1 VESSTPDGELDPV
14 VDLAARYC
22 WVTNTIRNPPEIRY
36 HLGAPEQGTTNAERG
51 A

>member
-1 VESSTPDGELDPV
+1 MVGMGILQPV
-14 VDLAARYC
+14 VALAARYC

-36 HLGAPEQGTTNAERG
+36 HIGAPEQGTTNAERG